1 MHCAS
6 IKKTLI
12 GFFPISEWIKFVT
25 LLSIC
30 GAEPFYSVFFLIFA
44 PSNCTETL
52 YRVYILWNVDEN
64 EWNGCNA
71 QRTTKPTIKNVYTRN
86 ARSDGIVLIFYYM
99 QYSYVR
105 PVNCCYGVPFFRC
118 SCRYFSCHEYLAPT
132 ADSLFSLSP

>member
-86 ARSDGIVLIFYYM
+86 ARSDEIVLIFHADTCNTGSWHNILLLYAI
-99 QYSYVR
+99 QLCEASKLLQWS
-105 PVNCCYGVPFFRC
+105 PI
-118 SCRYFSCHEYLAPT
+118 FSMFM
-132 ADSLFSLSP
+132 SLLCMS